1 MVSVT
6 QVQLSWLCPDSCIVC
21 STDAIICS
29 NLSTII
35 GDEASVWFTF
45 GSAVRTEKEMLPDY
59 VQIQFSAL
67 LYSCMT
73 PKSDRFHIRPEPL
86 TYVVLDQMRIS

>member
-45 GSAVRTEKEMLPDY
+45 SSAVRTEKEMLPDY

-67 LYSCMT
+67 LYSCIGYCMVGHQNLIVFI
-73 PKSDRFHIRPEPL
+73 SDLSLLR
-86 TYVVLDQMRIS
+86 MWS